1 MLTQDAIRHKA
12 GFDLS
17 TSLFVFSFFAMC
29 LCEAY
34 LIQAIWISHTPIHG
48 RVRGAELPF
57 LIWVPAMAGLMLRLV
72 IRMRSHRGEIRPSL
86 ASFLNTWLGGVL
98 LVAYLLMAR
107 LAEIMFS

>member
-1 MLTQDAIRHKA
+1 MLTQDAIKHKA

-17 TSLFVFSFFAMC
+17 TSFFVLSVFAMC

-34 LIQAIWISHTPIHG
+34 LIQSIWIRHTLIHG

-57 LIWVPAMAGLMLRLV
+57 LIWMPAAAGFMLRLS
-72 IRMRSHRGEIRPSL
+72 IKKRSEKGGIRPSI

-98 LVAYLLMAR
+98 LLAYLLMAR
-107 LAEIMFS
+107 LAEIIFS

>member
-1 MLTQDAIRHKA
+1 MLTQVAIRHKA

-34 LIQAIWISHTPIHG
+34 PIQTIWIRHTLIHG
-48 RVRGAELPF
+48 RVRGKELPF

-72 IRMRSHRGEIRPSL
+72 IRTRSQRGEIRPSI

-98 LVAYLLMAR
+98 LLAYLLMAR
-107 LAEIMFS
+107 LAEIIIS